1 MNIFTGSVSLSLFH
15 SAVQLAVWRVM
26 QSRPVHGRACIC
38 ACESV
43 CLYAC
48 VSVHACVCVHVCIPV
63 SMLQKR
69 MHIHKYAGALARSRY
84 TGGGW
89 WGLGLVV
96 RLWTR
101 CRASPILRCQLSD
114 FSAMVDILHSFA
126 IHDYVC
132 VWWVCMSVYLYV
144 YDTHMRASMH
154 AYTIMLCTT
163 YGYIHT

>member
-1 MNIFTGSVSLSLFH
+1 
-15 SAVQLAVWRVM
+15 
-26 QSRPVHGRACIC
+26 
-38 ACESV
+38 
-43 CLYAC
+43 
-48 VSVHACVCVHVCIPV
+48 
-63 SMLQKR
+63 
-69 MHIHKYAGALARSRY
+69 MHIYKYAGAVARSRY

-132 VWWVCMSVYLYV
+132 VWWVCMSVCVLASWGGSVCMYTCMRVCTMYACMQGCTNVCMYTCIRYTYARKHARLHNHALYNLRLH
-144 YDTHMRASMH
+144 THISK
-154 AYTIMLCTT
+154 
-163 YGYIHT
+163 